1 MKKTKTMDN
10 KLSMINLIFEGE
22 IETKEQV
29 TALRGGM
36 KHADNLVQLAK
47 IFGVDAKVVSR
58 AIAKDVSTINK
69 EISTISKRI
78 VKKSDAATLKT
89 NSTWKDYH

>member
-1 MKKTKTMDN
+1 MDN

-22 IETKEQV
+22 IETKEQA

-36 KHADNLVQLAK
+36 KHADNLAQLAK

-78 VKKSDAATLKT
+78 VKKSDKRTC
-89 NSTWKDYH
+89 N